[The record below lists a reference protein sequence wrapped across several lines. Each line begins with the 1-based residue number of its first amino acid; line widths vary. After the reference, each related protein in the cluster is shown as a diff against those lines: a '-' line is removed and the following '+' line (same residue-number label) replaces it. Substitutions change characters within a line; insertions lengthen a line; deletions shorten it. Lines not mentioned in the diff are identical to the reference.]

1 MVNINTFLYLCQFK
15 KKKNNKWMEA
25 LIWIVS
31 IFYLSKI
38 TANGYQNAVYQTKLL
53 ERELNYKINYEK
65 YNYCLW

>member
-1 MVNINTFLYLCQFK
+1 
-15 KKKNNKWMEA
+15 MEA

>member
-1 MVNINTFLYLCQFK
+1 
-15 KKKNNKWMEA
+15 MEA

-38 TANGYQNAVYQTKLL
+38 TANGYQNAVDQTKLL